1 MFTDPIADFLTRI
14 RNAQAAHHETTSA
27 PASKIK
33 HAIAGI
39 LVREGFLE
47 SVEQKVEADGIKK
60 TLTVTLKYEGKTP
73 MIRSIRRISHPGRR
87 VYSKSHDLAPVLSGQ
102 GILILSTSVGL
113 MTHKEARRRKLGG
126 EVLCEVY

>member
-33 HAIAGI
+33 HAIASI

-47 SVEQKVEADGIKK
+47 RVEEQTEGVKK
-60 TLTVTLKYEGKTP
+60 TLTVTLKYQGKSP

-87 VYSKSHDLAPVLSGQ
+87 VYSKSTDLAPVLSGQ

-126 EVLCEVY
+126 EVLCEVF